1 MNEKLTP
8 LSQLREGEEG
18 IIHALT
24 SGRELSTRLA
34 GMGIALNMKIKVLRT
49 GSGLI
54 IVQAGDTRVALGGGE
69 ADKILLASTDA
80 LECKTADET
89 KETRRLLVALSGPPN
104 AGKSTVFNILAG
116 ISQHVDNWPGKTVEK
131 KEGIH
136 TCGDEELRIVDL
148 PGTYSLTSFSDEEHV
163 ARDFILTERPDVIV
177 LIANASALERS
188 LYLLTELLLM
198 GPPVIVAVNQI
209 DVAEDQGIRIDT
221 VALQKCLGIPVLEMI
236 ATKNRGIKELVS
248 QIIDLS
254 KGELQYH
261 PHPPRIAADHQHV
274 FQTISDLLS
283 QNLSGERAT
292 DGGYRNLLTVKLM
305 EGDPE
310 ISKIVED
317 HLPEDICNK
326 IKAILVRHEDSLHA
340 VVGGRY
346 DWIEEVMRATV
357 ERFKMGQVV
366 MTDRIDHILTR
377 PLFGIPILLA
387 VFAGVFF
394 ITYQVGYPLQ
404 KGLEWLVRAFAGEVE
419 PFLEPFPLWLKGIIV
434 DGIIGGA
441 GSVLTFIPILVI
453 FFAVIALL
461 EDVHYMAR
469 AAFVMDR
476 FMHVIGLHGKSVI
489 PLCLGF
495 GCNVP
500 SILGAR
506 IVESKKERLLTIFL
520 SPFIPCTARLA
531 VLTFV
536 TAAMFPKNATAVS
549 WSILAADILILGLTG
564 IVASR
569 FVLKD
574 SPMPFIMELPL
585 YHKPDPKTIGMVIWA
600 SILSFV
606 KKAGTVILFV
616 SILIWILAHLPH
628 GRIEDS
634 YLAIFGQFIEPIGKP
649 MGLDWKMMTA
659 LLTSIVAKENSMATL
674 GVLYG
679 VGREGLVH
687 TLPSVM
693 SHASALAFL
702 VVLMLFIP
710 CAATLAVMKR
720 ELDSWKWFS
729 ASFTL
734 MLAISFIGGV
744 IAYHVA
750 LWIGL

>member
-1 MNEKLTP
+1 MNENLVP
-8 LSQLREGEEG
+8 LSQFREGEEG
-18 IIHALT
+18 VIRTLT

-34 GMGIALNMKIKVLRT
+34 GMGIALNMKIKVLR
-49 GSGLI
+49 SNRGLI

-69 ADKILLASTDA
+69 ADMILMAPFDA
-80 LECKTADET
+80 LECELPDASQEKKTT
-89 KETRRLLVALSGPPN
+89 VVALAGPPN

-116 ISQHVDNWPGKTVEK
+116 ISQHVENWPGKTVEK
-131 KEGIH
+131 KEGTHI
-136 TCGDEELRIVDL
+136 CGDEELRLIDL
-148 PGTYSLTSFSDEEHV
+148 PGTYSLTSFSDEERV
-163 ARDFILTERPDVIV
+163 SRDFILTQHPDVIV
-177 LIANASALERS
+177 LIANAAALERS
-188 LYLLTELLLM
+188 LYLLTELLLL
-198 GPPVIVAVNQI
+198 GPPVIVAVNQV
-209 DVAEDQGIRIDT
+209 DVAEDQGIRIDIR
-221 VALQKCLGIPVLEMI
+221 ALQKCLGIPVLEMV
-236 ATKNRGIKELVS
+236 ATKNRGLKELVAT
-248 QIIDLS
+248 IIRLS
-254 KGELQYH
+254 KGELSYH
-261 PHPPRIAADHQHV
+261 PRQPQVAADHRNV
-274 FQTISDLLS
+274 FQTIAALLDQHYSGDRASD
-283 QNLSGERAT
+283 EH
-292 DGGYRNLLTVKLM
+292 YRTLLTVKLM

-310 ISKIVED
+310 VSKSVKG
-317 HLPEDICNK
+317 HLPQEIWSQ
-326 IKAILVRHEDSLHA
+326 IQAILVRHEDSLHA
-340 VVGGRY
+340 IVGGRY
-346 DWIEEVMRATV
+346 DWIEEVMRAAV

-387 VFAGVFF
+387 VFAGVFS
-394 ITYQVGYPLQ
+394 ITYKIGYPLQ
-404 KGLEWLVRAFAGEVE
+404 KGLEWLVRAFAGKMETY
-419 PFLEPFPLWLKGIIV
+419 LEPCPFWVKGIIV

-441 GSVLTFIPILVI
+441 GSVMTFIPILVI

-476 FMHVIGLHGKSVI
+476 FMHLIGLHGKSVI
-489 PLCLGF
+489 PLCMGF

-500 SILGAR
+500 SILSAR

-520 SPFIPCTARLA
+520 SPFVPCTARLA

-536 TAAMFPKNATAVS
+536 TAAMFPKAATAVS

-564 IVASR
+564 MIAGR
-569 FVLKD
+569 FILKD

-606 KKAGTVILFV
+606 KKAGTVILSV
-616 SILIWILAHLPH
+616 SVVIWILAHLPN
-628 GRIEDS
+628 GQIADS
-634 YLAIFGQFIEPIGKP
+634 YLAYFGQIIEPIGRP

-687 TLPSVM
+687 TLPTVM

-720 ELDSWKWFS
+720 ELDSWKWFG
-729 ASFTL
+729 ASFAL
-734 MLAISFIGGV
+734 MLAISLIGGTV
-744 IAYHVA
+744 AYHIA